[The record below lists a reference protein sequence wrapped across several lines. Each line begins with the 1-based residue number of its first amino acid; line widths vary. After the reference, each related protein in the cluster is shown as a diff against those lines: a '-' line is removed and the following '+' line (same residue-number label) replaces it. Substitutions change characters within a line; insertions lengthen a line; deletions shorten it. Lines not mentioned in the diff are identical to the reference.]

1 MPHGSVCFPTSVL
14 WPHTKAAAVHRKK
27 GEQKLAT
34 SRKGGKLDMTP
45 FGTDLEAQDVT
56 ELPDRD
62 ALSLVNLNA
71 AVPINLAA
79 ALNVLSDGSA
89 AVAGAAQNTPIN
101 QGMMG
106 GTALPTGT
114 G

>member
-1 MPHGSVCFPTSVL
+1 MNSFERDL
-14 WPHTKAAAVHRKK
+14 AAH
-27 GEQKLAT
+27 
-34 SRKGGKLDMTP
+34 
-45 FGTDLEAQDVT
+45 DVT

-71 AVPINLAA
+71 AVPINLGA

-89 AVAGAAQNTPIN
+89 AVAGATQNTPIN

-106 GTALPTGT
+106 TPLPTGT

>member
-1 MPHGSVCFPTSVL
+1 MLPL
-14 WPHTKAAAVHRKK
+14 ND
-27 GEQKLAT
+27 E
-34 SRKGGKLDMTP
+34 
-45 FGTDLEAQDVT
+45 LETEHVS

-71 AVPINLAA
+71 AVPINLGA
-79 ALNVLSDGSA
+79 ALNVLSDGSLA
-89 AVAGAAQNTPIN
+89 YGGATQNTPIN

-106 GTALPTGT
+106 SPLPTGT

>member
-1 MPHGSVCFPTSVL
+1 MMPLES
-14 WPHTKAAAVHRKK
+14 
-27 GEQKLAT
+27 
-34 SRKGGKLDMTP
+34 
-45 FGTDLEAQDVT
+45 DLVDAQHVT

-71 AVPINLAA
+71 AVPINLGA

-89 AVAGAAQNTPIN
+89 AVAGATQNTPIN

-106 GTALPTGT
+106 SPLPTAT

>member
-1 MPHGSVCFPTSVL
+1 MLPFDND
-14 WPHTKAAAVHRKK
+14 
-27 GEQKLAT
+27 
-34 SRKGGKLDMTP
+34 LDAERVM
-45 FGTDLEAQDVT
+45 

-89 AVAGAAQNTPIN
+89 ALAGANQTTPIN

-106 GTALPTGT
+106 SPLPTGT

>member
-1 MPHGSVCFPTSVL
+1 MMPSDCDL
-14 WPHTKAAAVHRKK
+14 AAQH
-27 GEQKLAT
+27 
-34 SRKGGKLDMTP
+34 
-45 FGTDLEAQDVT
+45 VT

-79 ALNVLSDGSA
+79 ALNVLSDGSIA
-89 AVAGAAQNTPIN
+89 AAGAQQNTPIN
-101 QGMMG
+101 QGMLG
-106 GTALPTGT
+106 SPLPTGT

>member
-1 MPHGSVCFPTSVL
+1 MKPLETD
-14 WPHTKAAAVHRKK
+14 
-27 GEQKLAT
+27 LAT
-34 SRKGGKLDMTP
+34 H
-45 FGTDLEAQDVT
+45 DVV

-71 AVPINLAA
+71 AIPINLGA

-89 AVAGAAQNTPIN
+89 AVAGATQNTPIN

-106 GTALPTGT
+106 TPLPTT
-114 G
+114 GG

>member
-1 MPHGSVCFPTSVL
+1 MNS
-14 WPHTKAAAVHRKK
+14 VHR
-27 GEQKLAT
+27 E
-34 SRKGGKLDMTP
+34 
-45 FGTDLEAQDVT
+45 LEPQDVT

-62 ALSLVNLNA
+62 AFSLVNLNA
-71 AVPINLAA
+71 AVPINLGA

-89 AVAGAAQNTPIN
+89 AVAGATQNTPIS

-106 GTALPTGT
+106 SPLPTG

>member
-1 MPHGSVCFPTSVL
+1 MLPFDND
-14 WPHTKAAAVHRKK
+14 
-27 GEQKLAT
+27 
-34 SRKGGKLDMTP
+34 LD
-45 FGTDLEAQDVT
+45 AQRVM

-79 ALNVLSDGSA
+79 SLNVLSDGSA
-89 AVAGAAQNTPIN
+89 ALAGASQTSPIN

-106 GTALPTGT
+106 SPLPTGA

>member
-1 MPHGSVCFPTSVL
+1 MDSPNPQME
-14 WPHTKAAAVHRKK
+14 P
-27 GEQKLAT
+27 E
-34 SRKGGKLDMTP
+34 
-45 FGTDLEAQDVT
+45 EVT

-71 AVPINLAA
+71 AVPINLGA

-89 AVAGAAQNTPIN
+89 AVGGATQNTPIN

-106 GTALPTGT
+106 STLPTG